1 MKSNCGSDGLLLPTP
16 EPPQMEEASTGVIA
30 GRYVS
35 VYNNNQC
42 LLLDLPVEVESV
54 LIRYLGF
61 REITR
66 LAKVCRYLRD
76 FIKEDKAL
84 EKAWIRR
91 FPSPQKY

>member
-1 MKSNCGSDGLLLPTP
+1 MGPMNNNSSIDNLLPPTP
-16 EPPQMEEASTGVIA
+16 EPLQMEEALTGVIA
-30 GRYVS
+30 GREVS

-42 LLLDLPVEVESV
+42 LLLDLPVELESV

-76 FIKEDKAL
+76 FIKED
-84 EKAWIRR
+84 
-91 FPSPQKY
+91 